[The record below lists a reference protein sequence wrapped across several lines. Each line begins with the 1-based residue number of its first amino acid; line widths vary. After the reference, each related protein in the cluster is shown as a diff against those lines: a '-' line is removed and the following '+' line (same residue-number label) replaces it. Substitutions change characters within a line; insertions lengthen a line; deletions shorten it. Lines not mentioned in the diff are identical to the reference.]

1 MKRIF
6 YGLLILVG
14 LFGRAEAQQGINN
27 NWLMGYDSEWGLPFG
42 ISKVDFFSGVPVM
55 NYDSLEM
62 EFKHSHANI
71 SDSQGNLLF
80 YTNGFYIADASNDTM
95 QNGSGINPS
104 AYTTYFD
111 DGLYIPQSHVII
123 PKPGSNSI
131 YYMFHTTADTF
142 PGYTHSK
149 HLYLSEI
156 DMSLNGGLGAV
167 TTKNQILYSDSM
179 NYGKLAMCKT
189 ANGRDW
195 WLMVST
201 IGSNKFVK
209 FLITVNGV
217 ILGPYYQNIGVN
229 RVAGAGEAWF
239 SPDGKR
245 FAQYWKNIPSVPV
258 SVELFDFN
266 RCTGMLSNAV
276 SLPMG
281 YENSTQVGLAFSPNS
296 NVLYVSNVF
305 HVYQYDLTAANIAA
319 SQQMVATYDSFLS
332 VNPNCSTCTPLQT
345 LFCLSAL
352 APDGKIYISTGNS
365 TVHWHT
371 IDNPDSLGI
380 GCNVNQH
387 SVQVPAYYFNTIP
400 NHPNYFLGCDTT
412 LGCTTCFTGLSDNTA
427 SGAISAR
434 AAPNPTTGVFT
445 LQFDV
450 QPVSGELEIYDVL
463 GNVIYKDYVAAWSQF
478 KRVDISS
485 LADGVY
491 LCKMRWKDR
500 VASVKVVKE

>member
-1 MKRIF
+1 MKR
-6 YGLLILVG
+6 LLYTFLIIVFSKLS
-14 LFGRAEAQQGINN
+14 FAQQGINN
-27 NWLMGYDSEWGLPFG
+27 NWLMGYDNLNGQAAHPKF
-42 ISKVDFFSGVPVM
+42 DFYNGTPIITL
-55 NYDSLEM
+55 DSLDM
-62 EFKHSHANI
+62 RMRHTHANI
-71 SDSQGNLLF
+71 SDTQGNLLF
-80 YTNGFYIADASNDTM
+80 YTNGYYIANANNDTM

-111 DGLYIPQSHVII
+111 DGLGIPQSHVII
-123 PKPGSNSI
+123 PKPGSNTI
-131 YYMFHTTADTF
+131 YYMFHSTADTL

-167 TTKNQILYSDSM
+167 TVKNQILCTDSM
-179 NYGKLAMCKT
+179 NFGKIAMCRT

-195 WLMVST
+195 WLMVSA
-201 IGSNKFVK
+201 IGSNKFIK

-217 ILGPYYQNIGVN
+217 ILGPYYQNIGVI

-450 QPVSGELEIYDVL
+450 QPVSGELEIYDVM
-463 GNVIYKDYVAAWSQF
+463 GNLVLKDYIAQWSQF
-478 KRVDISS
+478 KRADITQ
-485 LADGVY
+485 LADGIY
-491 LCKMRWKDR
+491 FCKLKWRN
-500 VASVKVVKE
+500 VGGNVKVIKE

>member
-1 MKRIF
+1 M
-6 YGLLILVG
+6 
-14 LFGRAEAQQGINN
+14 
-27 NWLMGYDSEWGLPFG
+27 
-42 ISKVDFFSGVPVM
+42 
-55 NYDSLEM
+55 
-62 EFKHSHANI
+62 
-71 SDSQGNLLF
+71 
-80 YTNGFYIADASNDTM
+80 
-95 QNGSGINPS
+95 
-104 AYTTYFD
+104 
-111 DGLYIPQSHVII
+111 
-123 PKPGSNSI
+123 
-131 YYMFHTTADTF
+131 
-142 PGYTHSK
+142 
-149 HLYLSEI
+149 
-156 DMSLNGGLGAV
+156 
-167 TTKNQILYSDSM
+167 
-179 NYGKLAMCKT
+179 
-189 ANGRDW
+189 
-195 WLMVST
+195 
-201 IGSNKFVK
+201 
-209 FLITVNGV
+209 
-217 ILGPYYQNIGVN
+217 
-229 RVAGAGEAWF
+229 
-239 SPDGKR
+239 
-245 FAQYWKNIPSVPV
+245 
-258 SVELFDFN
+258 
-266 RCTGMLSNAV
+266 
-276 SLPMG
+276 
-281 YENSTQVGLAFSPNS
+281 
-296 NVLYVSNVF
+296 F

-319 SQQMVATYDSFLS
+319 SQQIVATYDNFLS